1 MKRMWGWEVMAGPL
15 WGGAFVSAIQ
25 MSTCMHVRVGLGWRQ
40 VANSHWTP
48 NLCVQ

>member
-1 MKRMWGWEVMAGPL
+1 MKRMWGRGVMAGPL
-15 WGGAFVSAIQ
+15 WGGAFFSAIQ
-25 MSTCMHVRVGLGWRQ
+25 MSTCMHGRVGLGWRQ